1 MKKLLSAMAALCLTA
16 GVAQACPSW
25 ANNGQTDVM
34 SGPSLRGG
42 GNSYRVVAGGSEQL
56 IGCGIP
62 FGSDSGQGYVTRDPD
77 FTFQIDNL
85 GSSKLILSTYSEC
98 DSVLVINT
106 GGANWYYDDDDNTD
120 SYLDSRII
128 LTRPGSGVFD
138 IWIGTHDGSYC
149 DAVLNVQTVPR

>member
-1 MKKLLSAMAALCLTA
+1 MKKVFIAAVSAALCA
-16 GVAQACPSW
+16 GAAQACPSW
-25 ANNGQTDVM
+25 QNNGQTDRM

-42 GNSYRVVAGGSEQL
+42 GNSYRVVAGGDQAL
-56 IGCGIP
+56 QGCGIP
-62 FGSDSGQGYVTRDPD
+62 FGSDRGDGYVMRDPD

-106 GGANWYYDDDDNTD
+106 GGANWYYDDDDNSD

-138 IWIGTHDGSYC
+138 IWVGTHDGSYC
-149 DAVLNVQTVPR
+149 DAILNVQTVSR